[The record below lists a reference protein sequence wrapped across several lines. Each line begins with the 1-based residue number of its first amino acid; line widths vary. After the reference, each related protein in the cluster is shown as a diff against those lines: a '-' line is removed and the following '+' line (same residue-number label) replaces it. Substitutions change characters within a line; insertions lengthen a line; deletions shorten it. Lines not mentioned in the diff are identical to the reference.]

1 MGASS
6 SRFSTMPSTSNP
18 AACPC
23 GGGAFA
29 ACCGPFLAGAA
40 IAPSAEQLMR
50 SRYSA
55 YTLGDEAYLR
65 ATWHPSTLP
74 AGPIVDP
81 DQKCQWLGLEVK
93 SALRLRQRK
102 ADLPDSPDSDTVEFV
117 ARYKIAGRA
126 HRLHEVSRFVR
137 EHGAG
142 AARWFYLDGSF
153 PNK

>member
-1 MGASS
+1 
-6 SRFSTMPSTSNP
+6 MPSPPKP

-23 GGGAFA
+23 GGASLA
-29 ACCGPFLAGAA
+29 ACCGPYLAGDA
-40 IAPSAEQLMR
+40 IPPTAEQLMR
-50 SRYSA
+50 SRYTA
-55 YTLGDEAYLR
+55 YTRGDEAYLR

-74 AGPIVDP
+74 AGPIIDP
-81 DQKCQWLGLEVK
+81 AERLQWLGLEVK

-102 ADLPDSPDSDTVEFV
+102 ANLPETSDSDTVEFV

-142 AARWFYLDGSF
+142 AARWFYVDGSF
-153 PNK
+153 PD

>member
-1 MGASS
+1 MLASACS
-6 SRFSTMPSTSNP
+6 ELTMPSSSKP

-23 GGGAFA
+23 GGGAFDT
-29 ACCGPFLAGAA
+29 CCGPYLSGGA
-40 IAPSAEQLMR
+40 IPPTAEQLMR
-50 SRYSA
+50 SRYTA
-55 YTLGDEAYLR
+55 YTRGDEAYLR

-81 DQKCQWLGLEVK
+81 DAKCQWLGLEVK

-102 ADLPDSPDSDTVEFV
+102 ASLSEMPDSDTVEFV

-153 PNK
+153 PD